1 MAYAPLRLW
10 AFMFVVQSIFC
21 PAAFMLIGKSKIPDS
36 LTMFDVV
43 AIGAGMAGLICARQL
58 RLAGYSVAVV
68 EKSRGPG
75 GRVATRRV
83 QGTRADHGARY
94 LEPQGDAVQALI
106 DVLVDRQI
114 LKLWTDS
121 VGEFREGEISS
132 VPSSCYVAPAGMNAV
147 GKYIAEGLDI
157 WYGRRVK
164 AISRTESEM
173 WHLSLEVTDDNL
185 DLPQELIARAV
196 VVGIPAPQALIF
208 LNAELGFSSDFIDKL
223 RSVEYDACITV
234 MAGYSAER
242 NSDLSNLNPQWK
254 SVSFPDDSDLSWI
267 GLDSSKRSESQQPVF
282 VVHSSANFADRF
294 LEATDLNIIGQ
305 ELLDRASEHL
315 IPWLKEP
322 EWLQV
327 HRWRYAFCR
336 NPLPVSCL
344 PAAGTL
350 PLVCAGDLC
359 GEGQIEA
366 ALRSGLAAANWVN
379 SQLQN
384 LPLDS
389 SLNW

>member
-1 MAYAPLRLW
+1 
-10 AFMFVVQSIFC
+10 
-21 PAAFMLIGKSKIPDS
+21 
-36 LTMFDVV
+36 MFDVAV
-43 AIGAGMAGLICARQL
+43 IGAGMAGLSCAQRLRQ
-58 RLAGYSVAVV
+58 AGYSVAVV
-68 EKSRGPG
+68 EKSRGAG

-94 LEPQGDAVQALI
+94 LEPQGDAVQGLI
-106 DVLVDRQI
+106 EALVDRHI
-114 LKLWTDS
+114 LKLWTDT
-121 VGEFREGEISS
+121 VWEFRQGELSAIA
-132 VPSSCYVAPAGMNAV
+132 SSCYVAPAGMNSI
-147 GKYIAEGLDI
+147 GKYLAEGVEI
-157 WYGRRVK
+157 WFGRRVQ
-164 AISRTESEM
+164 AISTTDSQM

-185 DLPQELIARAV
+185 QIPQELIAKAV
-196 VVGIPAPQALIF
+196 VVAIPAPQALMF
-208 LNAELGFSSDFIDKL
+208 LNSEIGFKSDFIDKL
-223 RSVEYDACITV
+223 RSVEYEPCIAV
-234 MAGYSAER
+234 MAGYPAAKQH
-242 NSDLSNLNPQWK
+242 DLSNLNPQWK
-254 SVSFPDDSDLSWI
+254 SVSFPDNSDLAWV
-267 GLDSSKRSESQQPVF
+267 GLDSSKRLESQQPVF
-282 VVHSSANFADRF
+282 VVHSSANFAERY
-294 LEATDLNIIGQ
+294 LEAADLETVGQ
-305 ELLDRASEHL
+305 ELLDRTSEYL
-315 IPWLKEP
+315 ISWLKQP

-344 PAAGTL
+344 PAGGNL

>member
-1 MAYAPLRLW
+1 
-10 AFMFVVQSIFC
+10 
-21 PAAFMLIGKSKIPDS
+21 
-36 LTMFDVV
+36 MFDVV

-83 QGTRADHGARY
+83 QGARADHGARY
-94 LEPQGDAVQALI
+94 LEPQGEAVQALI

-121 VGEFREGEISS
+121 VAEFRQGEISAI
-132 VPSSCYVAPAGMNAV
+132 PCSCYVAPAGMNTV

-164 AISRTESEM
+164 AIARTDNQM
-173 WHLSLEVTDDNL
+173 WRLSLEVTDDNL
-185 DLPQELIARAV
+185 EIPQELIAKAV
-196 VVGIPAPQALIF
+196 VVAIPAPQALMF
-208 LNAELGFSSDFIDKL
+208 LDSEIGLSPDFIDKL
-223 RSVEYDACITV
+223 RSVEYDPCITV
-234 MAGYSAER
+234 MAGYPAAR
-242 NSDLSNLNPQWK
+242 NSELSNLNPQWK
-254 SVSFPDDSDLSWI
+254 SVSFPDDSDLAWV
-267 GLDSSKRSESQQPVF
+267 GLDSSKRLDPPQPVF
-282 VVHSSANFADRF
+282 VVHSSANFAERH
-294 LEATDLNIIGQ
+294 LESTDLPTVGQ
-305 ELLDRASEHL
+305 ELLDRTSEYL
-315 IPWLKEP
+315 MPWLNQP

-366 ALRSGLAAANWVN
+366 ALRSGVAAAAWIN

-384 LPLDS
+384 LPLDAS
-389 SLNW
+389 FQ

>member
-1 MAYAPLRLW
+1 
-10 AFMFVVQSIFC
+10 
-21 PAAFMLIGKSKIPDS
+21 
-36 LTMFDVV
+36 MFDVV

-58 RLAGYSVAVV
+58 CLAGYSVAVV

-94 LEPQGDAVQALI
+94 LEPQGAAVQALI

-121 VGEFREGEISS
+121 AAEFRQGEISAI
-132 VPSSCYVAPAGMNAV
+132 PCSCYVAPAGMNTL

-164 AISRTESEM
+164 AISRTDNQM
-173 WHLSLEVTDDNL
+173 WRLSLEVTDDNL
-185 DLPQELIARAV
+185 ETPQELFAKAV
-196 VVGIPAPQALIF
+196 VVAIPAPQALMF
-208 LNAELGFSSDFIDKL
+208 LDSEIGLSPDFIDKL
-223 RSVEYDACITV
+223 RSVEYDPCITV
-234 MAGYSAER
+234 MAGYPAAR
-242 NSDLSNLNPQWK
+242 NVELSDLNPQWK
-254 SVSFPDDSDLSWI
+254 SVSFPDDSDLAWV
-267 GLDSSKRSESQQPVF
+267 GLDSSKRRESQQPVF
-282 VVHSSANFADRF
+282 VVHSSANFAERY
-294 LEATDLNIIGQ
+294 LEAADLDAVGG
-305 ELLDRASEHL
+305 ELLDRTSEYL
-315 IPWLKEP
+315 MPWLNEP

-336 NPLPVSCL
+336 NPLPVACL

-366 ALRSGLAAANWVN
+366 ALRSGFAAANWVN

-384 LPLDS
+384 WPLDAS
-389 SLNW
+389 FQ

>member
-1 MAYAPLRLW
+1 
-10 AFMFVVQSIFC
+10 
-21 PAAFMLIGKSKIPDS
+21 
-36 LTMFDVV
+36 MFDVAV
-43 AIGAGMAGLICARQL
+43 IGAGMAGLSCAQRLRQ
-58 RLAGYSVAVV
+58 AGYSVAVV
-68 EKSRGPG
+68 EKSRGAG

-94 LEPQGDAVQALI
+94 LEPQGDAVQGLI
-106 DVLVDRQI
+106 EVLVDRDI

-121 VGEFREGEISS
+121 VWEFRQGKLSAI
-132 VPSSCYVAPAGMNAV
+132 PSSCYVAPAGMNAV
-147 GKYIAEGLDI
+147 GKYLAQGVEI
-157 WYGRRVK
+157 WFGRRVQ
-164 AISRTESEM
+164 AISTTDNQM

-185 DLPQELIARAV
+185 QTPQELIAKAV
-196 VVGIPAPQALIF
+196 VVAIPAPQALIF
-208 LNAELGFSSDFIDKL
+208 LNSEMGFKPDFLDKL
-223 RSVEYDACITV
+223 RSVEYEPCITV
-234 MAGYSAER
+234 MGGYPAAKQQ
-242 NSDLSNLNPQWK
+242 DLSNLNPQWK
-254 SVSFPDDSDLSWI
+254 SVSFPDNSDLAWV
-267 GLDSSKRSESQQPVF
+267 GLDSSKRLAQQQPVF
-282 VVHSSANFADRF
+282 VVHSSANFAERY
-294 LEATDLNIIGQ
+294 LEAADLETVGQ
-305 ELLDRASEHL
+305 ELLDRTSEYL
-315 IPWLKEP
+315 IPWLKQP

-344 PAAGTL
+344 AAEGTL

-384 LPLDS
+384 LPLNS

>member
-1 MAYAPLRLW
+1 
-10 AFMFVVQSIFC
+10 
-21 PAAFMLIGKSKIPDS
+21 
-36 LTMFDVV
+36 MFDVV

-83 QGTRADHGARY
+83 QGSRADHGARY
-94 LEPQGDAVQALI
+94 LERRGEAVQALI

-114 LKLWTDS
+114 LKLWTDI
-121 VGEFREGEISS
+121 VAEFRQAEMFSI
-132 VPSSCYVAPAGMNAV
+132 PSDCYVAPAGMNAV

-164 AISRTESEM
+164 TLARTDSQM
-173 WHLSLEVTDDNL
+173 WRISLEVTDDNL
-185 DLPQELIARAV
+185 ETPQELFAKAV
-196 VVGIPAPQALIF
+196 VVAIPAPQALMF
-208 LNAELGFSSDFIDKL
+208 LDSEIGCSRDFLDKL
-223 RSVEYDACITV
+223 RSVEYDPCMTV

-242 NSDLSNLNPQWK
+242 ESDLSNLNPQWK
-254 SVSFPDDSDLSWI
+254 SVSFPDNSDLAWV
-267 GLDSSKRSESQQPVF
+267 GWDSSKRLDPQQPVF
-282 VVHSSANFADRF
+282 VVHSSASFADRH
-294 LEATDLNIIGQ
+294 LESTDLPTVGQ
-305 ELLDRASEHL
+305 ELLDRTSEYL
-315 IPWLKEP
+315 MPWLNQP

-344 PAAGTL
+344 PAEGIL

-366 ALRSGLAAANWVN
+366 ALRSGLAAASWVN

-389 SLNW
+389 SFK

>member
-1 MAYAPLRLW
+1 
-10 AFMFVVQSIFC
+10 
-21 PAAFMLIGKSKIPDS
+21 
-36 LTMFDVV
+36 MFDIAV
-43 AIGAGMAGLICARQL
+43 IGAGMAGLSCAQQL
-58 RLAGYSVAVV
+58 RQAGYSVAVV
-68 EKSRGPG
+68 EKSRGAG

-94 LEPQGDAVQALI
+94 LEPQGEVVQGLI

-114 LKLWTDS
+114 LKLWTDT
-121 VGEFREGEISS
+121 VWEFRHGEFSS
-132 VPSSCYVAPAGMNAV
+132 TPNSCYVAPAGMNAV
-147 GKYIAEGLDI
+147 GKYLAQDLEI
-157 WYGRRVK
+157 WFGRRVQ
-164 AISRTESEM
+164 AISTTDNQM

-185 DLPQELIARAV
+185 ELPQELIAKAV
-196 VVGIPAPQALIF
+196 VVAIPAIQALMF
-208 LNAELGFSSDFIDKL
+208 LNSEIGLQSDFIDKL
-223 RSVEYDACITV
+223 RSVNYDPCITV
-234 MAGYSAER
+234 MAGYPAAKQQ
-242 NSDLSNLNPQWK
+242 DLSNLNPQWQT
-254 SVSFPDDSDLSWI
+254 VSFRDDPDLAWV
-267 GLDSSKRSESQQPVF
+267 GLDSSKRLDSQQPVF
-282 VVHSSANFADRF
+282 VVHSSADFADCH
-294 LEATDLNIIGQ
+294 LESTDLPTVGQ
-305 ELLDRASEHL
+305 ALLDRTSEHL

-336 NPLPVSCL
+336 NPLPISYL